1 MKKNLCFLLT
11 LILLIFNVV
20 LAKAQP
26 LTEYPES
33 FRISTAENDISKVH
47 YNSYTISSKRISAEG
62 YPAYCLN
69 IHKDY
74 PHGQIFYKKDDAEAM
89 INSIIRSGFPTLNPE
104 ELEVETEDE
113 AYFATQIAIW
123 AYLENYDINKI
134 TSENKAIED
143 AIRNI
148 YNTALKNNDALNE
161 APLKAFPTYEADSKT
176 QKIAVCIDGGFGAVL
191 PYINENLGD
200 KIEGNELPK
209 TGGLPSMALVMLS
222 LSTIVIGKILTSKK

>member
-1 MKKNLCFLLT
+1 MKKKFCCLLT
-11 LILLIFNVV
+11 LILLIFNVF
-20 LAKAQP
+20 LAKAEP

-33 FRISTAENDISKVH
+33 FRISTAEDDIAKVH

-74 PHGQIFYKKDDAEAM
+74 PHGQIFYKKEDAEAM
-89 INSIIRSGFPTLNPE
+89 INSIIRSGFPTHNPE

-123 AYLENYDINKI
+123 AYLENYDVNKI
-134 TSENKAIED
+134 TCENKAIED

-148 YNTALKNNDALNE
+148 YNNALKNKEELNK

-176 QKIAVCIDGGFGAVL
+176 QKIVVCIDGGFGTVL
-191 PYINENLGD
+191 PYTNKNLGD
-200 KIEGNELPK
+200 KIQVKELPK
-209 TGGLPSMALVMLS
+209 TGGLPSTALVMLS